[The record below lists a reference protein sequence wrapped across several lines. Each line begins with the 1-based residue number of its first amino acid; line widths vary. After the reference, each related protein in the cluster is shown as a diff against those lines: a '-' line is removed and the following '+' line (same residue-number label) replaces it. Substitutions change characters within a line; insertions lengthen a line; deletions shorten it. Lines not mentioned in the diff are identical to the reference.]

1 LGWNSSLFSGQIIHN
16 LRFAITVKFTST
28 HNNESWNL
36 TTVYGPCQGTERDD
50 FVNWLNDLQIQDDE
64 NWMLIGDF
72 NFYRSLTD
80 RNRPGGDINDV
91 FIFNEIISHLGLQ
104 EIPLKGRKYTWSNMQ
119 QETLLEQIDW
129 YFTSTNWISQYP
141 NTLLLPLSKSTSD
154 HIPCMVQIDTMIPKA
169 NVFRF
174 ENFWVDQ
181 PDFMNLVKS
190 TRNSEIRATNSVTKV
205 TAKLKMLRKVLK
217 KWSKGISKIN
227 NLIQQCNEVLSVL
240 DKLEEQRTLFIRE
253 SNFRTILKKHI
264 LSLLKFKQ
272 EYWRK
277 RYTIR
282 WTKFGVENTKFFHA
296 AATERYRQ
304 NTITSLE
311 TQDGRILYDH
321 FQKAALLLENF
332 KARMGH
338 STNPQMQYNI
348 NDLVID
354 HEGLEQIVA
363 PFSKEEIDNVVK
375 HMPVDKAPGPDGFNG
390 MFFKK
395 CWHIIKEDIY

>member
-1 LGWNSSLFSGQIIHN
+1 
-16 LRFAITVKFTST
+16 
-28 HNNESWNL
+28 
-36 TTVYGPCQGTERDD
+36 
-50 FVNWLNDLQIQDDE
+50 
-64 NWMLIGDF
+64 MLIGDF

-91 FIFNEIISHLGLQ
+91 FIFNELISHLGLQ
-104 EIPLKGRKYTWSNMQ
+104 EIPLKDRKYTWSNMQ
-119 QETLLEQIDW
+119 QEPLLEQIGW

-141 NTLLLPLSKSTSD
+141 NTLLLPLSKPTSD
-154 HIPCMVQIDTMIPKA
+154 HIPCTVQIDTMIPKA

-190 TRNSEIRATNSVTKV
+190 TWDSEIRATNSVTKL

-240 DKLEEQRTLFIRE
+240 DKLEEQMTLFIRE

-264 LSLLKFKQ
+264 LSLLKFKH

-282 WTKFGVENTKFFHA
+282 WTKFGDESTKFFHV

-304 NTITSLE
+304 NTITSL
-311 TQDGRILYDH
+311 
-321 FQKAALLLENF
+321 
-332 KARMGH
+332 
-338 STNPQMQYNI
+338 
-348 NDLVID
+348 
-354 HEGLEQIVA
+354 
-363 PFSKEEIDNVVK
+363 
-375 HMPVDKAPGPDGFNG
+375 
-390 MFFKK
+390 
-395 CWHIIKEDIY
+395 